1 MKKKKKS
8 QATSLIVAVVVLILL
23 CAVYFMLDWKQK
35 KDEAAAETE
44 ESTEETLP
52 VSVTQE
58 EFSKVS
64 IKYEGTTMTF
74 AYQDDTWSYE
84 EDPDFPLKSTLANSK
99 LNNLTNISVSRKLE
113 DPAELSEYGLDD
125 PMMEV
130 TVEKTDDTSF
140 TLYIGDENAST
151 GDYYAM
157 VDDGEEIYTIGSS
170 LVSALSLDIYD
181 LAEAE
186 ELPGISSEN
195 IQSVTVEKD
204 GETNTFTCDSTGLV
218 WTLTAADG
226 TENAVDSTSLD
237 TLLAEAADLSF
248 DRMVD
253 YKGEDLEQ
261 YGLKEPA
268 ATVTIVTEETEV
280 VEVEAEDET
289 AEETEADTTEAAE
302 TETEEVTEETE
313 PETEIITVE
322 KTLNLYVGD
331 TNEDGNYY
339 VKQEGSSQVHV
350 MAASSLENLMDI
362 QKLNYLDLYVNDVP
376 MTNMASLKVT
386 YQGETKELTRET
398 EIVVVETEAETEDET
413 AEKST
418 EAETEETEP
427 ETETIYHYLVDGVD
441 VDETTYKAFYN
452 SSILLKAQKRM
463 EEADVPELTGE
474 PDLILEYTQ
483 LDGTTLTSEFYL
495 GDDGLYTVLC
505 DPGLPAKA
513 SKLDVQ
519 DVLNYYVELTTVEEE
534 TETETET
541 VIETEE

>member
-74 AYQDDTWSYE
+74 AYQNDTWSYE

-140 TLYIGDENAST
+140 ILYIGDENVST

-195 IQSVTVEKD
+195 IQSITVEKD
-204 GETNTFTCDSTGLV
+204 GETNTFTCDSNGLV

-413 AEKST
+413 AEEST

>member
-413 AEKST
+413 AEEST

-463 EEADVPELTGE
+463 EEAEVPELTGE

>member
-1 MKKKKKS
+1 M
-8 QATSLIVAVVVLILL
+8 
-23 CAVYFMLDWKQK
+23 
-35 KDEAAAETE
+35 
-44 ESTEETLP
+44 
-52 VSVTQE
+52 
-58 EFSKVS
+58 
-64 IKYEGTTMTF
+64 
-74 AYQDDTWSYE
+74 
-84 EDPDFPLKSTLANSK
+84 
-99 LNNLTNISVSRKLE
+99 
-113 DPAELSEYGLDD
+113 
-125 PMMEV
+125 
-130 TVEKTDDTSF
+130 
-140 TLYIGDENAST
+140 
-151 GDYYAM
+151 
-157 VDDGEEIYTIGSS
+157 
-170 LVSALSLDIYD
+170 
-181 LAEAE
+181 
-186 ELPGISSEN
+186 
-195 IQSVTVEKD
+195 EKD

-413 AEKST
+413 AEEST